1 MKKVV
6 LLWMFS
12 LVLVSCGVSGEN
24 GNSNGNDQGESEVES
39 LSFEVEHT
47 AKDDVGV
54 FTMNLS
60 NDSEKPVQL
69 TFSSGQQYEIVVKD
83 SDGDKVYM
91 FSEDRMFTEA
101 IIEEEIAAGDVL
113 SFEQEWDY
121 TSGGKRVDSN
131 EYEATV
137 SLTAQ
142 TVNGEKVV
150 PDAFVQK
157 LSVTIPESPEENAPE
172 KEEDESK
179 DNQEK
184 DVSESAEQNRTE
196 HENIRNIVVQ
206 GEQGEYTI
214 TGETNLNS
222 DIAYSVEDGHYIL
235 VEKKN
240 VELHG
245 SEKWKSFE
253 IATEIEKENLP
264 NAGVLTLVFSWE
276 QAGEKQY
283 HSILL
288 ENFNN

>member
-1 MKKVV
+1 MRCRCEKVV

-150 PDAFVQK
+150 PMLLCKSSLSPYLSHLKRMHQK
-157 LSVTIPESPEENAPE
+157 R
-172 KEEDESK
+172 KK
-179 DNQEK
+179 MNQRIIK
-184 DVSESAEQNRTE
+184 RRMYLNQQNRIELNMKIFETSSFKVNK
-196 HENIRNIVVQ
+196 ENIQ
-206 GEQGEYTI
+206 
-214 TGETNLNS
+214 
-222 DIAYSVEDGHYIL
+222 
-235 VEKKN
+235 
-240 VELHG
+240 
-245 SEKWKSFE
+245 
-253 IATEIEKENLP
+253 
-264 NAGVLTLVFSWE
+264 
-276 QAGEKQY
+276 
-283 HSILL
+283 
-288 ENFNN
+288 